1 MKKSLKILA
10 VVVGIITILTLCVV
24 AYCFAITANATLD
37 EEKLINIERSI
48 SFFDNENNL
57 TAVKSDGKK
66 ITQFDKIQNHTVNA
80 FVSVEDKRFYS
91 HKGVD
96 YKGLFRAFFNNI
108 TSLSFKE
115 GASTISQQLIKNT
128 HLSNEKTLK
137 RKLIEVKL
145 AKELEKKYT
154 KSQIIEKYLNTIYFG
169 DNCYGITSACDYYF
183 NKSPSEINQ
192 NESAMLAGIIKAPSH
207 YSPYSNYKKC
217 MDRKDVVL
225 RKMYEQ
231 NYITEQEFN
240 VYFGTDVPLN
250 EKNDLPSVFDY
261 SYMAKKELNSI
272 VSNSPY
278 SLKHLNVYTYL
289 DQQTQNKLVEN
300 LSSCNVSCDKSAML
314 MQNDGKVVAYYSTC
328 GDIKRQLGSV
338 FKPIICYSPAIE
350 YDLVNTLTKI
360 KDEKTDFNGYVPK
373 NYNDKY
379 YGDISVKD
387 SLAVSSNVCA
397 VKLLNCV
404 GIERAKS
411 FINKTDIQ
419 LSKNDN
425 SLSLALGALENGASL
440 KEIVGA
446 YGVFIDG
453 GAYCSPKFINKITD
467 ENGNIIYQD
476 KNEKT
481 KVFSEETTTI
491 VNDMMKNVVD
501 SGTMKKLSFANQ
513 TLYGKSG
520 TVGTNSGNTDA
531 YAISYNS
538 ENVLGVW
545 LGNADCSLLPN
556 NVTGGGEPGR
566 ISLNLW
572 NELYLNREIPCE
584 IKKSENVVEL
594 DIDRIS
600 LESDNKIILADEN
613 APSRCVIKTLFKSSK
628 IPKERSTRFSCPV
641 IEKPILSVNNNEIVI
656 QLCLTEYCNALIYR
670 EENGKRKLI
679 RDCRDME
686 TKEIFDKDI
695 KNNKTYTY
703 ILIPYFDNGQ
713 NIFYGKELIIGKIK
727 SPTKNI
733 GDDWWLDDLN

>member
-10 VVVGIITILTLCVV
+10 VVVGVITILTLCAI

-37 EEKLINIERSI
+37 EEKLINIERSV
-48 SFFDNENNL
+48 SFFDNQNNL

-66 ITQFDKIQNHTVNA
+66 ITQFDKIQSHTVNA
-80 FVSVEDKRFYS
+80 FVSVKDKRFYS

-169 DNCYGITSACDYYF
+169 DNCYGITSACEYYF
-183 NKSPSEINQ
+183 NKLPSEINE

-231 NYITEQEFN
+231 NYITESEFN
-240 VYFGTDVPLN
+240 VYFGADVPLN
-250 EKNDLPSVFDY
+250 EKNDLLSVFDY

-289 DQQTQNKLVEN
+289 DQQAQNKLLEN

-314 MQNDGKVVAYYSTC
+314 MQKDGKVVAYYSTC

-338 FKPIICYSPAIE
+338 FKPLICYSPAIE
-350 YDLVNTLTKI
+350 YDLVNALTKI

-404 GIERAKS
+404 GIEKAKS
-411 FINKTDIQ
+411 FINKTDIK
-419 LSKNDN
+419 LSENDN
-425 SLSLALGALENGASL
+425 SLSLALGAVEKGASL

-446 YGVFIDG
+446 YGVFVDG
-453 GAYCSPKFINKITD
+453 GKYSTPKFIKRITD
-467 ENGNIIYQD
+467 ENGNVIYQD

-481 KVFSEETTTI
+481 NVFSDETITI

-501 SGTMKKLSFANQ
+501 NGTMKKLSYANQ
-513 TLYGKSG
+513 ALYGKSG

-545 LGNADCSLLPN
+545 LGNANCSQLTN
-556 NVTGGGEPGR
+556 NVTGGGEPAR
-566 ISLNLW
+566 ISLNFW
-572 NELYLNREIPCE
+572 NELYLNREIPCD

-600 LESDNKIILADEN
+600 LDSDNKIILADEN
-613 APSRCVIKTLFKSSK
+613 APPRCVIKTLFKSSK
-628 IPKERSTRFSCPV
+628 IPKERSTRFSCPAMQ
-641 IEKPILSVNNNEIVI
+641 KPILSINNNEITV
-656 QLCLTEYCNALIYR
+656 QLCLTEYCNVLIYR

-679 RDCRDME
+679 SDCKNIGI
-686 TKEIFDKDI
+686 KEIFDKDI
-695 KNNKTYTY
+695 ENNKTYTY
-703 ILIPYFDNGQ
+703 IAIPYFDNGQ
-713 NIFYGKELIIGKIK
+713 NIFYGKEIIIGKIK

-733 GDDWWLDDLN
+733 GDDWWLDDLS